1 MAVEKA
7 SMQQAMEEKR
17 DLLVV
22 ERERLFRL
30 ALALAARAKEV
41 DRELADCV
49 AAGRAFGVHVA
60 LPDWQNVHK
69 KGLEIEMERATGR
82 LDWARPEQ
90 SLERFNNDH
99 EFIWQILD
107 HMGAYEARQWKG
119 VPRIRVREMVLSR
132 LDAAGE
138 QGVKADAIRAYVEDY
153 YPAGFHTKT
162 VGMTLYRLSR
172 EGLAHRDGRVWRR
185 VRQDRPLSDEERRP
199 PPQ

>member
-1 MAVEKA
+1 MAIEAA
-7 SMQQAMEEKR
+7 SMQQAIEEKR

-49 AAGRAFGVHVA
+49 AAGRAFGVDVA

-90 SLERFNNDH
+90 SLERLNLDH
-99 EFIWQILD
+99 HLIWKILD
-107 HMGAYEARQWKG
+107 HIELYEARQRKG
-119 VPRIRVREMVLSR
+119 VPRIRLREMVLSR

-138 QGVKADAIRAYVEDY
+138 QGVKADVIRAYVENY
-153 YPAGFHTKT
+153 YLAGFHPKT
-162 VGMTLYRLSR
+162 VGMTLNRLSR
-172 EGLAHRDGRVWRR
+172 EGLAHRDGRIWRR
-185 VRQDRPLSDEERRP
+185 VRQDPPSDDEQRS